1 MLRYFIRISFLGNNY
16 CGWQIQPG
24 QISVQETIE
33 KCISNLVKDKITIVG
48 AGRTDSGV
56 HAYKMIAHFD
66 AKFHSNPNGDFV
78 YKLNQFLPEDISVNS
93 IRRVKDDAHAR
104 FDALSRTY
112 EYFINTKKTPFGNE
126 FHYNFDQS
134 LDIKAMK
141 EATKLLIQYDDFEC
155 FSKSR
160 TDVKTFICN
169 ISFADWTLIDNGYKF
184 TITANRFLRNM
195 VRAIVGTII
204 DIGLKKKFLDD
215 LTKIIESK
223 DRSLAGFSVPA
234 KGLFLT
240 EIQYPKN
247 IYL

>member
-1 MLRYFIRISFLGNNY
+1 MRFFINFSFKGTNY
-16 CGWQIQPG
+16 HGWQSQPNANSIQDEMERVMSILLNE
-24 QISVQETIE
+24 QIKLIAS
-33 KCISNLVKDKITIVG
+33 
-48 AGRTDSGV
+48 GRTDSGV

>member
-1 MLRYFIRISFLGNNY
+1 
-16 CGWQIQPG
+16 
-24 QISVQETIE
+24 
-33 KCISNLVKDKITIVG
+33 
-48 AGRTDSGV
+48 
-56 HAYKMIAHFD
+56 
-66 AKFHSNPNGDFV
+66 
-78 YKLNQFLPEDISVNS
+78 
-93 IRRVKDDAHAR
+93 
-104 FDALSRTY
+104 
-112 EYFINTKKTPFGNE
+112 
-126 FHYNFDQS
+126 
-134 LDIKAMK
+134 MK

>member
-1 MLRYFIRISFLGNNY
+1 MRFFINFSFKGTNY
-16 CGWQIQPG
+16 HGWQSQPNANSIQDEMERSMSILLDE
-24 QISVQETIE
+24 QIKLIAS
-33 KCISNLVKDKITIVG
+33 
-48 AGRTDSGV
+48 GRTDSGV
-56 HAYKMIAHFD
+56 HAHKMIAHFD
-66 AKFHSNPNGDFV
+66 SKLHSNPNIDFV

-134 LDIKAMK
+134 LDIKVMK
-141 EATKLLIQYDDFEC
+141 EATKLLVQYDDFEC

-195 VRAIVGTII
+195 VRAIVGTMI
-204 DIGLKKKFLDD
+204 DIGSKKKFLDD

-240 EIQYPKN
+240 EIEYPKN